1 MKSTLLI
8 VLTAAAAVTQTGCQH
23 TYDTGQVVSYKDG
36 LPVNRTT
43 STTVVRHQAVPD
55 GDIDGVR
62 YGEVVKVYAA
72 NRYVDPT
79 DPRTMHERH
88 AVYRVEQDPEF
99 VLNAKRRKQETILGP
114 VVGLRR
120 PEYAPAAQSN
130 EIGREVLTTRQNSE
144 ALTAAVS
151 SMARNQAI
159 MADQMQKN
167 AATTGRTEANLG
179 KALIEVNRRMEGIAK
194 RQREADLARGA
205 APGPEADE
213 SADSARRAVDALRQT
228 PAANGQ
234 GVPPAAATPAA
245 NNTVPTTP
253 NP

>member
-1 MKSTLLI
+1 MKRTLFLA
-8 VLTAAAAVTQTGCQH
+8 LSAAVAVAQTGCQH
-23 TYDTGQVVSYKDG
+23 TYDTGIVVSSKDG

-43 STTVVRHQAVPD
+43 TTTVVRHQAVPD

-120 PEYAPAAQSN
+120 PEYAPGAQSN
-130 EIGREVLTTRQNSE
+130 EIGREVLTTRQNTES
-144 ALTAAVS
+144 LNGAVVS
-151 SMARNQAI
+151 IARNQAI
-159 MADQMQKN
+159 MADQMQRN
-167 AATTGRTEANLG
+167 AAKTGTTEANLG
-179 KALIEVNRRMEGIAK
+179 KALIEMNRRMEGIAK

-213 SADSARRAVDALRQT
+213 SAESARRAVDALRPT
-228 PAANGQ
+228 PAHGNQ
-234 GVPPAAATPAA
+234 GTPTATATPAA
-245 NNTVPTTP
+245 NTAAPSP
-253 NP
+253 SNP

>member
-1 MKSTLLI
+1 MKRSLFL
-8 VLTAAAAVTQTGCQH
+8 VLSAAVAVAQTGCQH
-23 TYDTGQVVSYKDG
+23 TYDTGVVVSSKDG

-43 STTVVRHQAVPD
+43 STAVVRHRAVPD

-62 YGEVVKVYAA
+62 YGEIVKVYAA

-88 AVYRVEQDPEF
+88 AVYRVEQDPQF
-99 VLNAKRRKQETILGP
+99 VLNATKRKQETILGP
-114 VVGLRR
+114 IVGLRR
-120 PEYAPAAQSN
+120 PEYAPAARSN
-130 EIGREVLTTRQNSE
+130 EIGREVLTTRQNTE
-144 ALTAAVS
+144 ALNSAVT

-179 KALIEVNRRMEGIAK
+179 KALIEMNRRMEGIAK

-205 APGPEADE
+205 APGPESDE
-213 SADSARRAVDALRQT
+213 SADAARKAVDALKP
-228 PAANGQ
+228 PAANSPS
-234 GVPPAAATPAA
+234 VPPATATPA
-245 NNTVPTTP
+245 P
-253 NP
+253 NPVVPSPTNP

>member
-1 MKSTLLI
+1 MKRTLFL
-8 VLTAAAAVTQTGCQH
+8 VLSAAAAVAQTGCRS

-36 LPVNRTT
+36 LPVNQTA
-43 STTVVRHQAVPD
+43 VVRRRMQPVPD

-62 YGEVVKVYAA
+62 YGEIVKVYAA

-88 AVYRVEQDPEF
+88 AVYRVEQDPQF

-114 VVGLRR
+114 IVGLRR
-120 PEYAPAAQSN
+120 PEYAPSALPN
-130 EIGREVLTTRQNSE
+130 EVGREVLTARRNSE
-144 ALTAAVS
+144 SLTQAVGS
-151 SMARNQAI
+151 LARNQEIIA
-159 MADQMQKN
+159 QQLQQN

-179 KALIEVNRRMEGIAK
+179 KALIEMNRRMEGIAK
-194 RQREADLARGA
+194 RQREADLNRGA

-213 SADSARRAVDALRQT
+213 SADAARKAVDALKPPSGQVA
-228 PAANGQ
+228 PASTA
-234 GVPPAAATPAA
+234 PPGGSPATATP
-245 NNTVPTTP
+245 PT

>member
-1 MKSTLLI
+1 MKRTLILA
-8 VLTAAAAVTQTGCQH
+8 LSAAVAVAQTGCQH
-23 TYDTGQVVSYKDG
+23 TYDTGEVVSYKDG
-36 LPVNRTT
+36 LPANRTT
-43 STTVVRHQAVPD
+43 TTVVRHQAVPN

-99 VLNAKRRKQETILGP
+99 VLTAKRRRQETILGP
-114 VVGLRR
+114 IVGLRR
-120 PEYAPAAQSN
+120 PEYAPGAQSN
-130 EIGREVLTTRQNSE
+130 EIGREVLTTRQNTES
-144 ALTAAVS
+144 LNQSVGS
-151 SMARNQAI
+151 LARNQALI
-159 MADQMQKN
+159 VRQLQQN

-179 KALIEVNRRMEGIAK
+179 KALIEVNRRLDGVAK

-213 SADSARRAVDALRQT
+213 SADSARRAVDALKPPGT
-228 PAANGQ
+228 NSPGVSPAT
-234 GVPPAAATPAA
+234 ATPGTNPVVPSPA
-245 NNTVPTTP
+245 NP
-253 NP
+253 